1 MILSPSD
8 FVGKYELHTGIYVQS
23 KLQNYIDIYE
33 PMYLKHLFG
42 IDLYNQ
48 FIGDLLNNVPQSPNF
63 LAVFNPLSQ
72 DLGYSFY
79 YQNNFNNV
87 NTMIISEGIKEMLKG
102 FIYFEY
108 AKDLNNQMTPYGNVK
123 PISENSEVVNT
134 LFSMMYTRYNE
145 AINSYRAIQRFIR
158 YTNTPPLGQIVN
170 LTVINGGIN
179 YLTSN
184 GLPCANG
191 SGTGAVV
198 NVVANNIGGIN
209 TFTLTANGS
218 GYSDGIYPIATGSGY
233 NAEVEITTLG
243 GVIQTLEIYSAGFD
257 YLYNDIITVPGG
269 NDDAFFTINNVTL
282 GGVTNA
288 VIVDGGKNYKVD
300 DYVNIKDGSNL
311 TASFQVN
318 YIGTGDYSKFRG
330 VAKSTAYWL

>member
-1 MILSPSD
+1 MILSIQD
-8 FVGKYELHTGIYVQS
+8 FVGKYALHTGMYDVN

-33 PMYLKHLFG
+33 PRYLKNLLG
-42 IDLYNQ
+42 VDLYNQ
-48 FIGDLLNNVPQSPNF
+48 FQSDLLNNVPQSPNF
-63 LAVFNPLSQ
+63 LKIFNAFSE
-72 DLGYSFY
+72 DLGYNFY
-79 YQNNFNNV
+79 TTYGFAYNSNQLD
-87 NTMIISEGIKEMLKG
+87 SEGMKQMLKG

-108 AKDLNNQMTPYGNVK
+108 SKDLVNQMTPYGNVK
-123 PISENSEVVNT
+123 PLSENSEVANT
-134 LFSMMYTRYNE
+134 GFSMIYTRYNE
-145 AINSYRAIQRFIR
+145 AIRSYRSIQSYIR
-158 YTNTPPLGQIVN
+158 YNNPPLGQIVN

-179 YLTSN
+179 YITSN

-209 TFTLTANGS
+209 NFTLTANGS
-218 GYSDGIYPIATGSGY
+218 GYSDGIYFVTTGSGY

-243 GVIQTLEIYSAGFD
+243 GVIQTLEIYSPGFD
-257 YLYNDIITVPGG
+257 YLFGDVITVPGG

-300 DYVNIKDGSNL
+300 DYVNIKDGLNL

-330 VAKSTAYWL
+330 VSKSTAYWL

>member
-1 MILSPSD
+1 MILTTSD
-8 FVGKYELHTGIYVQS
+8 FVGKYELHTGMYVQS

-48 FIGDLLNNVPQSPNF
+48 FISDLSGNIPQSPNF
-63 LAVFNPLSQ
+63 LTVFNPLAEDFGS
-72 DLGYSFY
+72 SFY
-79 YQNNFNNV
+79 TQWGVSYWNS
-87 NTMIISEGIKEMLKG
+87 MLISEGIKEMLKG

-108 AKDLNNQMTPYGNVK
+108 AKDLSNQMTPYGNVK
-123 PISENSEVVNT
+123 PISENSELVST

-145 AINSYRAIQRFIR
+145 AINSYRSIQRYLRF
-158 YTNTPPLGQIVN
+158 NNPPLGQIVN

-179 YLTSN
+179 YLTTN

-191 SGTGAVV
+191 SGTGAFV

-218 GYSDGIYPIATGSGY
+218 GYSDGIYLVTTGSGY
-233 NAEVEITTLG
+233 DAEVEITTLG

-257 YLYNDIITVPGG
+257 YLFGDVITVPGG
-269 NDDAFFTINNVTL
+269 NNDAFFTINNVTL
-282 GGVTNA
+282 GGVTSV

-318 YIGTGDYSKFRG
+318 YVGTGDYRKFRG
-330 VAKSTAYWL
+330 LPKSTAYWL